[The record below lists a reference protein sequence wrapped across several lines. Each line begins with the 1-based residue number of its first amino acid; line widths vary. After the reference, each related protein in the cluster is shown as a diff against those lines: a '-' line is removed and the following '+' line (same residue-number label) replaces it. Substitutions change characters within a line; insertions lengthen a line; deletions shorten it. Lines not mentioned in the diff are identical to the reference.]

1 MYYIVHRFTEK
12 GKGMGKAFSVSEKAA
27 VKKRLKEKGV
37 ELFSKFGLKK
47 TSIDDIT
54 RSAGIGRGTFYLFY
68 RSKEDFFLSIIEET
82 EQTIKKNIMGR
93 FSGPQKSISSTFREF
108 LYEAFAILDK
118 NPLLYNIL
126 NNKEEFDMLI
136 RSLPAGRLS
145 SFLTNDN
152 RVGEAILK
160 KFASQGIK
168 LPVSSLTF
176 SGILRS
182 IYLLRLHKDLIGI
195 EIYPKVM
202 EFFTES
208 IASNLLK
215 DIKAGIDRNIF

>member
-1 MYYIVHRFTEK
+1 
-12 GKGMGKAFSVSEKAA
+12 MGKAFSVSEKAA
-27 VKKRLKEKGV
+27 VKKRLNEKGI

-54 RSAGIGRGTFYLFY
+54 KCAGIGRGTFYLFY

-82 EQTIKKNIMGR
+82 EQTVKKNIMGK
-93 FSGPQKSISSTFREF
+93 FSDPQKNISVTFRDF

-118 NPLLYNIL
+118 NPLLFNIL

-136 RSLPAGRLS
+136 RSLPIERLS

-182 IYLLRLHKDLIGI
+182 IYLLTLHKELIGI
-195 EIYPKVM
+195 DVYPKVL
-202 EFFTES
+202 EFLTES

-215 DIKAGIDRNIF
+215 DIIKGAASDA